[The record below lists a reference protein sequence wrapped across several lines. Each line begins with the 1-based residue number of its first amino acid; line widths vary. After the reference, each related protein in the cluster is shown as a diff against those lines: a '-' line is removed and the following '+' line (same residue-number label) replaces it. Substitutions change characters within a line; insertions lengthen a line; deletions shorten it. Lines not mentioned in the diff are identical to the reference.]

1 MVTIND
7 SISLDDSELKVSFIK
22 ASGPGGQNVN
32 KVSTAVQLR
41 FDINASES
49 LSSTVKERLRSIAG
63 SRLSDDGI
71 LIIEAK
77 RFRTQDKN
85 KTDAVNRL
93 VRLIQQ
99 ALDVPATRI
108 PTKPGKTAKA
118 ARSAS
123 KKRRSE
129 TKRIRRYIP
138 EDWE

>member
-7 SISLDDSELKVSFIK
+7 SICLDDNELKFIFIK

-32 KVSTAVQLR
+32 KVSSAVQLR
-41 FDINASES
+41 FDVNATES
-49 LSSTVKERLRSIAG
+49 LTSPIKERLRSIAG
-63 SRLSDDGI
+63 NRINEEGI

-85 KTDAVNRL
+85 KEDAVKRL
-93 VRLIQQ
+93 IHLIQQ
-99 ALDVPATRI
+99 ALEVPATRI

-138 EDWE
+138 GDWE